1 LVNITAHVGQKMIL
15 DNGSAVMD
23 IQKAFSNGSDET
35 GIMLV
40 SLQYES
46 GDSIKVIANDPY
58 KNASLTRKVV

>member
-1 LVNITAHVGQKMIL
+1 MIL

>member
-1 LVNITAHVGQKMIL
+1 MIL

-46 GDSIKVIANDPY
+46 GDSINLIANVSCKD
-58 KNASLTRKVV
+58 ASLTRKAV